1 MTRYNLGLNL
11 SLLPGDVNVLGVR
24 ELLINVLIILL
35 SILVSSPFTNKKSEQ
50 FWSSVLY
57 SLATIL
63 CMSFPFQV
71 CSGLFYDL
79 RIIPLLIAVFYGGYQ
94 TGLIVTAVFFV
105 YRMYLGGVGLQYTLY
120 LYSAVLAVSFYL
132 SRRFQSYSK
141 FKKILVL
148 MSLDLLLAITGI
160 LLSFYIKNSYNLPIF
175 IPVEFMFTYLV
186 LNALGMWMSAYVIET
201 RNERNQ
207 DRMKVDHLA
216 YHDSLTD
223 LPNRTLF
230 FSELENAIIHAEK
243 NNQILA
249 VMYLD
254 LDRFKYVNDTFGHHV
269 GDELIQKFS
278 MRVVNCIRDTDLV
291 ARMGG
296 DEFTLLLK
304 DIKSTDY
311 ALNVA
316 RRIIRSFE
324 EPITL
329 KNQEFYVTTSIGIA
343 FFPKD
348 GTDAQTLVKN
358 ADTAMYKAKEK
369 GRNHFQLYESTL
381 TQNVSKKLILESS
394 FRKALE
400 QNQFFLLYQP
410 KADIYSNRIIGVE
423 ALLRW
428 KHPELGEVPPAEFIT
443 LAEETGFIHSIGKW
457 VLYTACLQN
466 KSWQDQGLPQI
477 PIAVNLSMYQF
488 QRDDLVGTI
497 QSVLKQTGLDPQWLE
512 LEITESAI
520 MKNPEEGAKKIKQMK
535 ELGIHLSIDDFGTGY
550 SSLISLKRFPVDTL
564 KIDQSF
570 IRELTTDPK
579 DAAITRAIIALGHS
593 LHLKVIAEGVENE
606 KQLAFLRKQDCH
618 ALQGY
623 LFSRPLTAHEFEQ
636 LLKDHMNRNVL
647 IHENPLIEA

>member
-1 MTRYNLGLNL
+1 M
-11 SLLPGDVNVLGVR
+11 LGVK
-24 ELLINVLIILL
+24 ELLLNVLIILL
-35 SILVSSPFTNKKSEQ
+35 SILVSSPFTNKKSES
-50 FWSSVLY
+50 FWCSVLY
-57 SLATIL
+57 SLATIF
-63 CMSFPFQV
+63 CMSFPFQFS
-71 CSGLFYDL
+71 SGVFYDL
-79 RIIPLLIAVFYGGYQ
+79 RIIPLLLAVFYGRFQ

-105 YRMYLGGVGLQYTLY
+105 YRVYLGGTGLQYTL
-120 LYSAVLAVSFYL
+120 LIYSVVLAVSFFL
-132 SRRFQSYSK
+132 SRKFQAYSK

-148 MSLDLLLAITGI
+148 MILDLFLAISGV
-160 LLSFYIKNSYNLPIF
+160 LLSFYMKNSYHLPNAL
-175 IPVEFMFTYLV
+175 PVEFMFAYLV
-186 LNALGMWMSAYVIET
+186 LNALGMWMSAYLIET
-201 RNERNQ
+201 LKERNQ
-207 DRMKVDHLA
+207 DRMKVNHLA

-230 FSELENAIIHAEK
+230 FSELKNAIDQAEK
-243 NNQILA
+243 NNQVLA

-269 GDELIQKFS
+269 GDELIQQFS
-278 MRVVNCIRDTDLV
+278 MRVVKCIRDTDLV

-304 DIKSTDY
+304 DIKSTDC
-311 ALNVA
+311 ALNIA
-316 RRIIRSFE
+316 RRIIGSFE

-329 KNQEFYVTTSIGIA
+329 TNQELFVTTSIGIA

-369 GRNHFQLYESTL
+369 GRNHYQLYESTL
-381 TQNVSKKLILESS
+381 TQHVSKKLILESS

-400 QNQFFLLYQP
+400 QHQFFLLYQP
-410 KADIYSNRIIGVE
+410 KADIHSNRIIGVE

-457 VLYTACLQN
+457 VLYTACNQN
-466 KSWQDQGLPQI
+466 KSWQDKGLPRI
-477 PIAVNLSMYQF
+477 PIGVNLSMHQF

-497 QSVLKQTGLDPQWLE
+497 QSVLKQTGLAPQWLE

-520 MKNPEEGAKKIKQMK
+520 MNNPEEGAKKIKQMK

-550 SSLISLKRFPVDTL
+550 SSLTSLKRFPVDTL

-579 DAAITRAIIALGHS
+579 DAAITRAIITLGRS
-593 LHLKVIAEGVENE
+593 LNLKVIAEGVENE
-606 KQLAFLRKQDCH
+606 EQLAFLRNQDCH

-623 LFSRPLTAHEFEQ
+623 LFSHPLTAHEFEQ
-636 LLKDHMNRNVL
+636 LLKNHTNRNVL
-647 IHENPLIEA
+647 IHTHPHVEV